1 MSSAIRLPS
10 ACRAFHSQQQPVAP
24 LVATLL
30 LPKAAAARQPAATAA
45 QQDGSS
51 EQLEQVANTNTT
63 PNNEQPCATVGSG
76 EIVIEVGGGCRV
88 D

>member
-1 MSSAIRLPS
+1 VSSATRLPS

-63 PNNEQPCATVGSG
+63 PNKPVPPSG
-76 EIVIEVGGGCRV
+76 AGK
-88 D
+88 